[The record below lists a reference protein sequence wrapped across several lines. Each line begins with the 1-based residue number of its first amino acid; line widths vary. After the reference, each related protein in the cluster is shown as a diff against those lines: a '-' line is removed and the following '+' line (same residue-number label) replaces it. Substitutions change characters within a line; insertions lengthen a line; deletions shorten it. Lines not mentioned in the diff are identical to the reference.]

1 MTKTVK
7 PLHIKNHDKSTLHKL
22 PPEQQP
28 NAYAQ
33 TINFYESTWSKYC
46 NPNEIRGIDDFG
58 LVNNFIQ
65 NGYTDVFHLLFC
77 YGSNVSE
84 PWMLEQAVHR
94 LRRLS
99 RLAGSICI
107 GATSEAPM
115 QFSVDDFTFH
125 TTPVAATSPFISDY
139 YWKEWVGICL
149 INRDATNL
157 AAVLKYHSSWAKTSS
172 MGSDEAILLT
182 DYLKLAAT
190 LDARLPDFH
199 EAHFG
204 QIMARYDNV
213 AVVLPVF
220 LAVFNGD
227 AEAFEQAIIYATEY
241 RQRWYTKGVTRS
253 PYDQFGILP
262 ALLIGAAAL
271 GFDRHGWQL
280 QHKNEYIPTW
290 WMENQ
295 FDDYLAQMHAGADLR
310 AKVLGFPKVK
320 FLPLAEKI
328 G

>member
-1 MTKTVK
+1 MSKTVK

-33 TINFYESTWSKYC
+33 TFNFYEITWKDYC
-46 NPNEIRGIDDFG
+46 ETDTKTQFSSYK
-58 LVNNFIQ
+58 LVNNLIESGFS
-65 NGYTDVFHLLFC
+65 NVFALLFS

-84 PWMLEQAVHR
+84 RWMLEQAVHR

-99 RLAGSICI
+99 QLAGSICN

-125 TTPVAATSPFISDY
+125 TTPVAETSPFISY
-139 YWKEWVGICL
+139 YDWKEWVGICL
-149 INRDATNL
+149 INRDPANL
-157 AAVLKYHSSWAKTSS
+157 AAVLKYHSNWAKTS
-172 MGSDEAILLT
+172 MLGKDESVLLA

-190 LDARLPDFH
+190 LDTRLPDFH

-295 FDDYLAQMHAGADLR
+295 FDDYLAQMRAGADLR
-310 AKVLGFPKVK
+310 AKVLGFPKIK

-328 G
+328 S